1 MAVRHQTAKDCP
13 RQHVRERRDQQR
25 SFREAAECLCNDC
38 QDSAK
43 GNPAEKQPHE
53 PSAATANALE
63 RLAEAIVAQADSFSA
78 FISASHAARWTA
90 CHGVRSHLGVRVLGR
105 LEPWPVLTLRNYLAA
120 GVCLA

>member
-78 FISASHAARWTA
+78 FISAPTPPAGPRATGCAPTSEYGYWVVLSPGLCSHSET
-90 CHGVRSHLGVRVLGR
+90 
-105 LEPWPVLTLRNYLAA
+105 T
-120 GVCLA
+120 